1 MLDQDPARRADFDR
15 EQAANRPILSQITA
29 LVPDQSL
36 KTPFSQEHRLLTKA
50 GKGRLVRDEGGIPS
64 MQALLNVRVFDRQFP

>member
-15 EQAANRPILSQITA
+15 EQAANRPLLSQITA

-36 KTPFSQEHRLLTKA
+36 KTPFSQGRRPFYKILQRNPPAPPPSGAPA
-50 GKGRLVRDEGGIPS
+50 GG
-64 MQALLNVRVFDRQFP
+64 

>member
-1 MLDQDPARRADFDR
+1 MLSQESARRADFEQ

-36 KTPFSQEHRLLTKA
+36 KRPFSQEHRLLTKA
-50 GKGRLVRDEGGIPS
+50 GKGRLVRAEGGI
-64 MQALLNVRVFDRQFP
+64 F